1 MFTLNRSFG
10 KLIVKRW
17 ALGKLTCGKLTRM
30 ESHEDLRIGG
40 DEPGAQRGSRTCP
53 RSHGV
58 SGGRTRSRD
67 KHASVRGSEPAL
79 PHARPPRPRA
89 VPAQG
94 PPALPWGSR
103 ARWPEFEKSESLLPP
118 SLRPPPHGPALARRL
133 PLVPP
138 ARRPAS
144 CAWRHRHR
152 RAASRPGPRH
162 SPFGPRSGH
171 GTRSGFSLLGFAS
184 YSPDALDTLKKKK
197 NPAHAFPPH
206 TWPPPL
212 RDRAG
217 LGRRVP
223 LVF

>member
-58 SGGRTRSRD
+58 SGGRARSRD

-94 PPALPWGSR
+94 PPALPRGPR
-103 ARWPEFEKSESLLPP
+103 ARRPEFEKSESLLPP
-118 SLRPPPHGPALARRL
+118 SLR
-133 PLVPP
+133 
-138 ARRPAS
+138 RRPTDLPS
-144 CAWRHRHR
+144 PGGRP
-152 RAASRPGPRH
+152 SSLQPGPRATRP
-162 SPFGPRSGH
+162 SRVLTGLLNSIDGESSGSEK
-171 GTRSGFSLLGFAS
+171 TA
-184 YSPDALDTLKKKK
+184 
-197 NPAHAFPPH
+197 
-206 TWPPPL
+206 
-212 RDRAG
+212 DR
-217 LGRRVP
+217 
-223 LVF
+223 